1 MMKEDRVEII
11 SKGLFLAVI
20 LFLSTVINLLIQR
33 DIQHLKSIGTFLI
46 PIILCYCLIGIF
58 IRWIVYRN
66 TLIKDGYHIFSG
78 AAAIYW
84 IFIFTAII
92 MFCAFLIP
100 KFIRDIITV
109 NVIILL
115 LIWFLNYIY
124 LKRIATEL
132 NSGIKHHSRVLIEDL
147 PEKPQSEGR
156 FIGEIE
162 NYCKR
167 NNLSLDI
174 IEYGIP
180 SKIKMNNTM
189 YVVKL
194 GQYYDVMGGMV
205 YTLEFHNIVSN
216 K

>member
-1 MMKEDRVEII
+1 MIKEDRVEII

-33 DIQHLKSIGTFLI
+33 DIQNLKAIGTFLI
-46 PIILCYCLIGIF
+46 PIILGYCLIGIF
-58 IRWIVYRN
+58 IRWLVYRN

-92 MFCAFLIP
+92 MFCAALIP

-109 NVIILL
+109 NIGILL
-115 LIWFLNYIY
+115 LVWFLNYLY

-132 NSGIKHHSRVLIEDL
+132 NSGIKYHLRVLIEDL

-167 NNLSLDI
+167 NNLSLEI
-174 IEYGIP
+174 LEYGIP
-180 SKIKMNNTM
+180 SKIKMNNTL

-194 GQYYDVMGGMV
+194 GQYYDIMGGIV

-216 K
+216 E